1 MKHFSNVVGFD
12 DAPFAR
18 DHAGP
23 VAVVG
28 AVYAGLRFDGVLM
41 GEIQKDGTDAADVLA
56 TLITESRFA
65 DHIRLILLQ
74 GIALGGFNVVD
85 VFSLHQRTGLPV
97 LVVSRVRPDMEAIK
111 KALLASIP
119 EGKKKWAVIERLGQM
134 EEVADIFVQRVDI
147 SMEQARQV
155 IKRFAVHSR
164 IPEPIR
170 AAHLIAGAL
179 ANGQSRGNP

>member
-1 MKHFSNVVGFD
+1 MKRLSNVVGFD
-12 DAPFAR
+12 DAPFSR

-28 AVYAGLRFDGVLM
+28 AVYAGPRLDGVLM

-56 TLITESRFA
+56 TLITESRFS

-85 VFSLHQRTGLPV
+85 VFSLHQHTGLPV
-97 LVVSRVRPDMEAIK
+97 LVVSRVRPDMGAIK
-111 KALLASIP
+111 KALLSLIP
-119 EGKKKWAVIERLGQM
+119 EGKKKWAVIERLGPM
-134 EEVADIFVQRVDI
+134 EAVANVFVQRVDI

-155 IKRFAVHSR
+155 IQRFAVHSR

-170 AAHLIAGAL
+170 AAHLIAGAM
-179 ANGQSRGNP
+179 ANGQSRGCP